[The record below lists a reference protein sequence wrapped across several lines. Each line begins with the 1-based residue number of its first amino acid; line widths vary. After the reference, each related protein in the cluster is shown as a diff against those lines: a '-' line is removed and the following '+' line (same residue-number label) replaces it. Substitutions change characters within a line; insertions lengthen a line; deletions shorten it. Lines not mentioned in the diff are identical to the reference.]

1 MVAYSYI
8 RDKNISE
15 LKIYSPK
22 EENKYK
28 LISNPTIND
37 IIPLLQIG
45 DILVYTGHTQTIYDI
60 EKDKNGKVIYS
71 IIMESYQGSG
81 LTYAKTKMGHQ
92 LQYFYSID
100 KLNTNFEDGFREGSL
115 GLKRFSKHKYWVK
128 ISDIN
133 TREPE
138 YAILRLINS
147 DSKKMLF

>member
-81 LTYAKTKMGHQ
+81 LTYVKTKIGHQ
-92 LQYFYSID
+92 IQYFYSIE
-100 KLNTNFEDGFREGSL
+100 N
-115 GLKRFSKHKYWVK
+115 
-128 ISDIN
+128 
-133 TREPE
+133 
-138 YAILRLINS
+138 
-147 DSKKMLF
+147 

>member
-81 LTYAKTKMGHQ
+81 LTYVKTKIRHHFNIFIQ
-92 LQYFYSID
+92 
-100 KLNTNFEDGFREGSL
+100 
-115 GLKRFSKHKYWVK
+115 
-128 ISDIN
+128 
-133 TREPE
+133 
-138 YAILRLINS
+138 LIN
-147 DSKKMLF
+147 